1 MTVFSVLH
9 RGTHRFQTEQSDP
22 TARFRSIRRRTP
34 IRRSDVPGR
43 GWARSIRLD
52 RDPDESSS
60 TESERMDHGQVGHD
74 GGVAL
79 GAVRGISHIAT
90 LPEVTVR
97 IIELVEDPASSARDL
112 HAMISTDPALTARM
126 LKVVNSA
133 FYGLPRQIASIN
145 RAVSLLGLNAVKN
158 IAVAASLAKLFRG
171 GDIGPDFNAHELWLH
186 SCVTAS
192 TARIIAQGN
201 RRDALDEAFLAGLVH
216 DVGILVELQHDR
228 ARFAEAVAL
237 ATTGRDLRECE
248 RQVFGED
255 HEAFG
260 SALCEH
266 WKFPSSLV
274 WVAGHHHEPASVPA
288 ANRDLPMI
296 VHVADRIAAEIA
308 GGFSLDLRNA
318 GISPEALDHLG
329 IDDVTL
335 EGIRAEASLAAR
347 DGGEMLA
354 AA

>member
-1 MTVFSVLH
+1 MRTAFGSDAPS
-9 RGTHRFQTEQSDP
+9 RGVGQAH
-22 TARFRSIRRRTP
+22 P
-34 IRRSDVPGR
+34 IRGDLG
-43 GWARSIRLD
+43 A
-52 RDPDESSS
+52 SSS
-60 TESERMDHGQVGHD
+60 TESVTMDHGQAGQE
-74 GGVAL
+74 GGIAL
-79 GAVRGISHIAT
+79 DAVRNISHIAT
-90 LPEVTVR
+90 LPEVTVK

-171 GDIGPDFNAHELWLH
+171 GDIGPEFNAHELWLH

-201 RRDALDEAFLAGLVH
+201 RRNAVDEAFLAGLVH

-228 ARFAEAVAL
+228 ARFAEAIAL
-237 ATTGRDLRECE
+237 ASAGRDLRECE
-248 RQVFGED
+248 REVLGED
-255 HEAFG
+255 HETFG

-274 WVAGHHHEPASVPA
+274 WVAGHHHDPTAVPL

-308 GGFSLDLRNA
+308 GGFSLDLREG

-329 IDDVTL
+329 IDQVTL
-335 EGIRAEASLAAR
+335 ERIRVEASVAAR
-347 DGGEMLA
+347 DGGELLA

>member
-1 MTVFSVLH
+1 MK
-9 RGTHRFQTEQSDP
+9 
-22 TARFRSIRRRTP
+22 TASGPMPPGRDWASP
-34 IRRSDVPGR
+34 IRFEGIPG
-43 GWARSIRLD
+43 A
-52 RDPDESSS
+52 SSS
-60 TESERMDHGQVGHD
+60 TEGVTMDHGQVGQE
-74 GGVAL
+74 GGIAL
-79 GAVRGISHIAT
+79 DAVRNISHIAT
-90 LPEVTVR
+90 LPEVTVK
-97 IIELVEDPASSARDL
+97 IIELVEDPGSSARDL

-201 RRDALDEAFLAGLVH
+201 RRNAVDEAFLAGLVH

-228 ARFAEAVAL
+228 ARFAEAIAL
-237 ATTGRDLRECE
+237 AAAGRDLRECE
-248 RQVFGED
+248 REVLGED

-274 WVAGHHHEPASVPA
+274 WVAGHHHDPASVPQ
-288 ANRDLPMI
+288 ANCDLPMI

-308 GGFSLDLRNA
+308 GGFSLDLQDG

-329 IDDVTL
+329 IDQVTL
-335 EGIRAEASLAAR
+335 DGIRAEASIAAR
-347 DGGEMLA
+347 DGGELLA

>member
-1 MTVFSVLH
+1 
-9 RGTHRFQTEQSDP
+9 
-22 TARFRSIRRRTP
+22 
-34 IRRSDVPGR
+34 
-43 GWARSIRLD
+43 
-52 RDPDESSS
+52 
-60 TESERMDHGQVGHD
+60 MDHGTAGQE

-79 GAVRGISHIAT
+79 DAVRNISHIAT
-90 LPEVTVR
+90 LPEVTVK
-97 IIELVEDPASSARDL
+97 IIELVEDPGSSARDL
-112 HAMISTDPALTARM
+112 HAMISADPALTARM

-171 GDIGPDFNAHELWLH
+171 GEIGPDFNAHELWLH

-201 RRDALDEAFLAGLVH
+201 RRNAVDEAFLAGLVH

-228 ARFAEAVAL
+228 ARFAEAIAL
-237 ATTGRDLRECE
+237 AATGRDLRECE
-248 RQVFGED
+248 REVLGED

-274 WVAGHHHEPASVPA
+274 
-288 ANRDLPMI
+288 
-296 VHVADRIAAEIA
+296 
-308 GGFSLDLRNA
+308 
-318 GISPEALDHLG
+318 
-329 IDDVTL
+329 
-335 EGIRAEASLAAR
+335 
-347 DGGEMLA
+347 
-354 AA
+354 